1 MKAVQGERAELLRR
15 RLKKNGRERKHSTGS
30 AFQGSRESLPRGC
43 TQRYILMKMKKMLSA
58 VLASALVIGSV
69 NPCFASATQQKI
81 DEAQKQK
88 QEMESSISE
97 AQDKIDALESKKGQS
112 ESYLEDLNGQL
123 EELKNSLQKLQDE
136 YDDKQ
141 AELGQVQKELEEAKA
156 SEAQQYND
164 MKIRIQYMYENSSTS
179 YVEMFL
185 SADSISEFL
194 SRAVNIAQLSEYDR
208 ELLEEYQETREQ
220 IAEKEKQVI
229 QEKEEIQELQIQ
241 SQDKQA
247 EVSELIEATYNE
259 IRSYQDSISQ
269 AQSEQADLLAE
280 VSAQEE
286 EINSLIRQAKEEE
299 IAAQKAEEEAQ
310 RQREEAEAAQNQ
322 QNSSSG
328 TGGST
333 AQTPAQDETQDSTG
347 DSGNSSQ
354 GKYLGKFRLTSYC
367 ACSICCGSWSGGPT
381 ASGTVPTAGRTV
393 AMGGVPFGTKLLIN
407 GHIYIV
413 EDRGTA
419 YGHVDIF
426 SNSHSEALAFGSKYA
441 DVYLVE

>member
-1 MKAVQGERAELLRR
+1 MKV
-15 RLKKNGRERKHSTGS
+15 
-30 AFQGSRESLPRGC
+30 
-43 TQRYILMKMKKMLSA
+43 KKMLSA
-58 VLASALVIGSV
+58 VLASALLVGSV
-69 NPCFASATQQKI
+69 TPCFASTTQQKI
-81 DEAQKQK
+81 DEAEKQK
-88 QEMESSISE
+88 QEMESSLSE

-112 ESYLEDLNGQL
+112 ETYLEELNGQL
-123 EELKNSLQKLQDE
+123 EELKNSLQQLQND

-141 AELGQVQKELEEAKA
+141 KELEQVQQELEEAKE
-156 SEAQQYND
+156 SEAQQYSD

-208 ELLEEYQETREQ
+208 ELLDQYQETREQ
-220 IAEKEKQVI
+220 IAEKEEQVI
-229 QEKEEIQELQIQ
+229 QEKDEIQQLQIQ

-259 IRSYQDSISQ
+259 IRSYQGSISQ
-269 AQSEQADLLAE
+269 AESEQADLLAQ
-280 VSAQEE
+280 VNAQEE
-286 EINSLIRQAKEEE
+286 EINNLIRQAKEEE

-310 RQREEAEAAQNQ
+310 RRKAEEEAAKKQ
-322 QNSSSG
+322 QSESDNSSSG
-328 TGGST
+328 ESG
-333 AQTPAQDETQDSTG
+333 AVQTPSGSASQDEGS
-347 DSGNSSQ
+347 DSGSSSSGE
-354 GKYLGKFRLTSYC
+354 GKYLGRFRLTSYC
-367 ACSICCGSWSGGPT
+367 PCSICCGKWSGGLT

-407 GHIYIV
+407 GQIYIV

-426 SNSHSEALAFGSKYA
+426 NNTHSEALAFGSQYA
-441 DVYLVE
+441 DVYMIG

>member
-1 MKAVQGERAELLRR
+1 
-15 RLKKNGRERKHSTGS
+15 
-30 AFQGSRESLPRGC
+30 
-43 TQRYILMKMKKMLSA
+43 MKMKKMLSA
-58 VLASALVIGSV
+58 VLASVLVIGSV
-69 NPCFASATQQKI
+69 TPCFASSTQQKI
-81 DEAQKQK
+81 DEAKQQK

-112 ESYLEDLNGQL
+112 ESYLEELNGQL
-123 EELKNSLQKLQDE
+123 EKLKNSLQKLQDD

-141 AELGQVQKELEEAKA
+141 EELGQVQQELEEAKE
-156 SEAQQYND
+156 SEAQQYKD

-208 ELLEEYQETREQ
+208 ELLDQYQETREQ

-241 SQDKQA
+241 SQDKQE

-259 IRSYQDSISQ
+259 IRSYQDNISQ
-269 AQSEQADLLAE
+269 VQSEQADLLAQ

-310 RQREEAEAAQNQ
+310 RRREEEEAARKQ
-322 QNSSSG
+322 QSSSSG
-328 TGGST
+328 SGSST
-333 AQTPAQDETQDSTG
+333 VQTPPQNETEESTE
-347 DSGNSSQ
+347 DSGNSGQ
-354 GKYLGKFRLTSYC
+354 GKYLGRFRLTSYC
-367 ACSICCGSWSGGPT
+367 PCPICCGSWSGGLT

-393 AMGGVPFGTKLLIN
+393 AMGGIPFGTKLLIN
-407 GHIYIV
+407 GHVYTV

-426 SNSHSEALAFGSKYA
+426 NNTHSQALAFGSQYA